1 MRFASPDEGAPSVHP
16 ESAAAV
22 FAPGVA
28 HVAYALSAAK
38 ALAGRRSR
46 FSNRRHQLAEAP
58 AAEKV
63 RRSIVPFLKVPA
75 DPSQKPYLV
84 GSRCKQCGAT
94 YLGTRMA
101 CSRCFSTDQM
111 DEVKLSDKGELHV
124 FSIVHQSAPG
134 VPTPYVAAIVDLP
147 EGVSVRC
154 NIEGVEPD
162 PQKLKFG
169 MPVQMVTEKIRTDR
183 EGNDVIAFS
192 FRPV

>member
-1 MRFASPDEGAPSVHP
+1 M
-16 ESAAAV
+16 
-22 FAPGVA
+22 
-28 HVAYALSAAK
+28 
-38 ALAGRRSR
+38 
-46 FSNRRHQLAEAP
+46 AEAP
-58 AAEKV
+58 AAEKTQ
-63 RRSIVPFLKVPA
+63 RPIVPFLKIPS
-75 DPSQKPYLV
+75 DPSKKPYLS

-101 CSRCFSTDQM
+101 CSRCFSADSM
-111 DEVKLSDKGELHV
+111 DEVQLSDRGELHV

-154 NIEGVEPD
+154 NIAGVEPD
-162 PQKLKFG
+162 PKNLTFG

-192 FRPV
+192 FRPA